1 VPKEE
6 LHRRIHER
14 VDAMMAAGLLEE
26 ARGLLPYRHHNALQ
40 TVGYKELFDHF
51 DGKYTLAEAV
61 AAIKT
66 NTRQYA
72 KRQLTWFRRD
82 LSVRWA
88 DPAAPLE
95 SLW

>member
-1 VPKEE
+1 
-6 LHRRIHER
+6 
-14 VDAMMAAGLLEE
+14 
-26 ARGLLPYRHHNALQ
+26 
-40 TVGYKELFDHF
+40 LFDHF